1 MKNYEN
7 KEWVLRSVTQWAAW
21 KSVRGGFVLYCRNI
35 VEYCRNFMPER
46 VKMKVKFA
54 YNNPMQIMLQ
64 QGMHCSRARKIRL
77 SKTSS
82 WFPGS
87 CVLLTDSPNWRLD
100 SSIAASSCFAQA
112 AYKSRFC
119 IRTSCRLQTPTAKE
133 RGCSVWSTCRIMVVK
148 DILLIFCQDR
158 HLVDQD
164 WDNVVRTSVIP
175 AIDRLILDLRFC
187 FVFELEYLKRYL
199 NCGNWMSRYS

>member
-1 MKNYEN
+1 MWASMKNYEN

-21 KSVRGGFVLYCRNI
+21 KSVRGGFVLYCRP
-35 VEYCRNFMPER
+35 ETLSER

-54 YNNPMQIMLQ
+54 YNNPRQIMLQ
-64 QGMHCSRARKIRL
+64 QGIHCSRARNIRL

-100 SSIAASSCFAQA
+100 SSIAANSFFAQA
-112 AYKSRFC
+112 AYKSRLC
-119 IRTSCRLQTPTAKE
+119 IRTSCILQTPTAKE
-133 RGCSVWSTCRIMVVK
+133 RGCSVWSTCRIMVVEY
-148 DILLIFCQDR
+148 ILLIFCQDR

-164 WDNVVRTSVIP
+164 WDMWSEHR
-175 AIDRLILDLRFC
+175 
-187 FVFELEYLKRYL
+187 
-199 NCGNWMSRYS
+199 